1 MKKTNIALVIAF
13 TSAANLCLANS
24 PDESVKK
31 AAQAASKYANSIAC
45 EVSEILPQD
54 VAALV
59 PYENDNRHEAKYAVV
74 WQGDIECLGGTG
86 TSSSNIAMVS
96 VGAGDTFFVTPNS
109 SSPAVNFE
117 APASRAPSKITDY
130 GKDYLV
136 LEGFEYHPS
145 GKDPM
150 CCPSLSATKV
160 VRRDEKDNWIAQ

>member
-1 MKKTNIALVIAF
+1 MKKTSITLALVF
-13 TSAANLCLANS
+13 SSAANLCFANS
-24 PDESVKK
+24 AEENIKQAV
-31 AAQAASKYANSIAC
+31 QAASKYANSIAC
-45 EVSEILPQD
+45 EVSEITPQD

-59 PYENDNRHEAKYAVV
+59 PYENGNRHEAKYAVI
-74 WQGDIECLGGTG
+74 WHGDIECLGGSG
-86 TSSSNIAMVS
+86 TSSSNIALVS

-117 APASRAPSKITDY
+117 APASRASSKIIDY
-130 GKDYLV
+130 GKDYLI

-150 CCPSLSATKV
+150 CCPSLSVKKV